1 MNVVEYL
8 AHDAID
14 LSRLV
19 QDRGISAQEAVQAAI
34 DRAAAVNPK
43 INAVIHARY
52 EEALSASSQSL
63 PNGLFRGIPFLL
75 KDLTVTVKG
84 WPLTNGCRLFAENVS
99 SEDSELAIRYR
110 QAGAIL
116 MGRTT
121 SPEFGLTTDT
131 ISALHGATLN
141 PWDLTL
147 SPGGSS
153 GGAAAAVASG
163 IVPVAQAGDGGGSIR
178 IPAAFCGVFGLK
190 PSRGRNPT
198 GPSRAEGFA
207 GMAVNHVVS
216 RSVRDSAAM
225 LDATA
230 HLDIGAPY
238 TAPAPNRPYLLDAA
252 ADPRPLR
259 IGLQTESF
267 TGVEVDSECVTAA
280 ESTAKLCSELGHE
293 VVPCRLS
300 IDLAEITAIYD
311 VILCTLAG
319 VTLYDR
325 ASELGVPLRVG
336 DAEPATMLM
345 ANRALSMSSMD
356 YARTLNVAHQLS
368 RRVTR
373 QLNDLD
379 VILTP
384 TTAVA
389 REASGVVSLSNPD
402 RRQFDT
408 QIHRA
413 VAFTQIFN
421 ICGLPAMSVPIHWSS
436 TGMPIGVQFG
446 GRYGDESTLF
456 QLAGQLERAR
466 PWFHHY
472 ARCLSPSKG
481 SG

>member
-19 QDRGISAQEAVQAAI
+19 QDREISAQEAVQAAI
-34 DRAAAVNPK
+34 DRAVAVNPK

-116 MGRTT
+116 MGATT
-121 SPEFGLTTDT
+121 APEFGLTTDT
-131 ISALHGATLN
+131 SSALHGATLN

-207 GMAVNHVVS
+207 
-216 RSVRDSAAM
+216 
-225 LDATA
+225 
-230 HLDIGAPY
+230 
-238 TAPAPNRPYLLDAA
+238 
-252 ADPRPLR
+252 
-259 IGLQTESF
+259 
-267 TGVEVDSECVTAA
+267 
-280 ESTAKLCSELGHE
+280 
-293 VVPCRLS
+293 
-300 IDLAEITAIYD
+300 
-311 VILCTLAG
+311 
-319 VTLYDR
+319 
-325 ASELGVPLRVG
+325 
-336 DAEPATMLM
+336 
-345 ANRALSMSSMD
+345 
-356 YARTLNVAHQLS
+356 
-368 RRVTR
+368 
-373 QLNDLD
+373 
-379 VILTP
+379 
-384 TTAVA
+384 
-389 REASGVVSLSNPD
+389 
-402 RRQFDT
+402 
-408 QIHRA
+408 
-413 VAFTQIFN
+413 
-421 ICGLPAMSVPIHWSS
+421 
-436 TGMPIGVQFG
+436 
-446 GRYGDESTLF
+446 
-456 QLAGQLERAR
+456 
-466 PWFHHY
+466 
-472 ARCLSPSKG
+472 
-481 SG
+481 